1 MLCTEYQCCSKV
13 HCEVSLVADALRIT
27 VCARE
32 KYMVAT
38 GDIEF
43 MHHSNQKEKVYSEL

>member
-1 MLCTEYQCCSKV
+1 M

-32 KYMVAT
+32 RYMVAT

-43 MHHSNQKEKVYSEL
+43 MHRSNQKEEVYTEL

>member
-1 MLCTEYQCCSKV
+1 M
-13 HCEVSLVADALRIT
+13 HGEVSLVADALRIT

-32 KYMVAT
+32 RYMVAT

-43 MHHSNQKEKVYSEL
+43 MHHSIQKEKVYTPSSKGYKS